1 MSKDFVFTM
10 KGLSKKYGS
19 KTVLKDI
26 YLSFYYGAKIRIIG
40 LNGSGKSSLLRIMA
54 GVDTNFLGEA
64 VLSAGY
70 TVGYLEQEPKL
81 DESKTVK
88 QIVEEAV
95 QSTVDLL
102 KEFEEINMKFAEPMT
117 DDEMKAAFQALEQE
131 IATAQEAKNKDLA
144 KKNTEEGAAFL
155 AANKKKPG
163 IKTTASGLQ
172 YKVLKE
178 GTGPV
183 PKKTDTVS
191 THYRGTLLDGTEFDS
206 SIARNEPATFPVT
219 GVIPG
224 WTEALQLMKVG
235 SKWQLFIPAELA
247 YRDQGAGADIGPNAV
262 LVFDIEL
269 LGIEK

>member
-1 MSKDFVFTM
+1 MSFRFLVALL
-10 KGLSKKYGS
+10 GLAW
-19 KTVLKDI
+19 TAPALAQDAAPAAAPLKLETTADRAS
-26 YLSFYYGAKIRIIG
+26 YSIG
-40 LNGSGKSSLLRIMA
+40 LNMGR
-54 GVDTNFLGEA
+54 NFKRQQVPINPEA
-64 VLSAGY
+64 VLQGLRDAISGAKAA
-70 TVGYLEQEPKL
+70 L
-81 DESKTVK
+81 
-88 QIVEEAV
+88 
-95 QSTVDLL
+95 
-102 KEFEEINMKFAEPMT
+102 T

-144 KKNTEEGAAFL
+144 KKNSEEGAAFL